1 MLFYAV
7 YEKEYQ
13 DKQGNEYYS
22 FTTDMGEKVSVK
34 KTYCTNKPVSV
45 GQRCILKVRAVHLA
59 EKSFLAYDCV
69 SVIG

>member
-7 YEKEYQ
+7 FNNEYQ

-22 FTTDMGEKVSVK
+22 FMTDLGERVSVK
-34 KTYCTNKPVSV
+34 KAYCSNKPKFD